1 MCNWQLVRGFSGVLV
16 RVLSVKLQLSRL
28 GNTPGVWQA
37 PYTVLRLCCALP
49 TRLVACPAL
58 PDSAVGCWATK
69 ILQQLIS
76 GMWICGHV
84 GDGPECLCAT
94 SLSKTLC
101 DWWGNVS
108 VLDNSMWMACSAIY
122 QLGRWGE

>member
-1 MCNWQLVRGFSGVLV
+1 MVRGFSGVLV

-94 SLSKTLC
+94 SLSLVGGCEYTGQLHV
-101 DWWGNVS
+101 DGLFGN
-108 VLDNSMWMACSAIY
+108 LSA
-122 QLGRWGE
+122 R